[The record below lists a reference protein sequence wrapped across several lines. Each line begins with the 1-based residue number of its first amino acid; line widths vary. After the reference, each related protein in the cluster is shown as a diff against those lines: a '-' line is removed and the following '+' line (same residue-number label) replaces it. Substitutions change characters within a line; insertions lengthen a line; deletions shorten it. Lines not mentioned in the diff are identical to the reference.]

1 MANLSSTTIL
11 MVSGEASGDLHGG
24 NLAREIF
31 TRLPQAKIYGLG
43 GPQMQRAGVQ
53 VIGDINNL
61 AVVGISEV
69 LIHWRAIWQTF
80 RFLRKFIKESRP
92 DLIVLI
98 DYPDFNLRLAK
109 VAKKEQ
115 IRVLYYIS
123 PQVWAWRRWR
133 IKTMAQYVDILLVVF
148 AFELSFYQEQ
158 RFKRKSKLDVRFV
171 GHPLVDIVRPNC
183 SREKTC
189 FQLGVDPRKPIIG
202 LLPGSRRSEV
212 SRILPSLL
220 KAAQKLIQKRQDIQF
235 LLALAPTISYAEVEP
250 YLQKVRKTLPI
261 SCHADRTYDI
271 ISISDLVL
279 VSSGTATLETALL
292 NTPMVLIYRLSPLSY
307 LLGKLLIRVPYIGL
321 VNLVAGKKI
330 IPELIQH
337 QASPEKIASLAD
349 ALLQNLKGREIM
361 RQEFQK
367 VREKLGEFGSS
378 GRAADIVLEI
388 LEQ

>member
-1 MANLSSTTIL
+1 

-24 NLAREIF
+24 NLAREIL
-31 TRLPQAKIYGLG
+31 TRHPHAQIYGIG
-43 GPQMQRAGVQ
+43 GSQMQRAGVHL
-53 VIGDINNL
+53 IKDINNL

-69 LIHWRAIWQTF
+69 LTHWKAIWQTF
-80 RFLRKFIKESRP
+80 RSLRKFIRESRP
-92 DLIVLI
+92 DLMILI

-133 IKTMAQYVDILLVVF
+133 IKTIARYVDILLVVF
-148 AFELSFYQEQ
+148 AFELSFYQKQ
-158 RFKRKSKLDVRFV
+158 RLKKKSKLDVRFI

-183 SREKTC
+183 SRGKNC
-189 FQLGVDPRKPIIG
+189 YQLGVDPRKPIIG
-202 LLPGSRRSEV
+202 LLPGSRRSEIR
-212 SRILPSLL
+212 RILPLLL

-235 LLALAPTISYAEVEP
+235 LLALAPTIPYAEVEP
-250 YLQKVRKTLPI
+250 YLQRVHKTLPI
-261 SCHADRTYDI
+261 YCHADRTYDI

-292 NTPMVLIYRLSPLSY
+292 NTPMILIYRLSPLSY

-321 VNLVAGKKI
+321 VNLVAGKKV
-330 IPELIQH
+330 IPELIQY
-337 QASPEKIASLAD
+337 QASPERIASLAD
-349 ALLQNLKGREIM
+349 SLLQNLKSREIM

-367 VREKLGEFGSS
+367 VREKLGGFGSS
-378 GRAADIVLEI
+378 GRAADVVLEI
-388 LEQ
+388 LER